1 MHGLSSIY
9 TEGDTECGAETSGAS
24 EVSGVSNKS
33 SELPEGPAGLRVL
46 SYAED
51 RIAGG
56 ALQIHRSS
64 DSCPASRR
72 SISELNTPL
81 IWPGAAVSIVY
92 PGANWRSQQRRRQ

>member
-9 TEGDTECGAETSGAS
+9 TEGNTEGATEGGAETSGAS
-24 EVSGVSNKS
+24 EAGGVSDKS

-64 DSCPASRR
+64 DSRLASRR

-81 IWPGAAVSIVY
+81 IWHGTRAAL
-92 PGANWRSQQRRRQ
+92 